1 MVAQQMINKQFWIGK
16 KVFVTGHTG
25 FKGAWLSYWLDHL
38 GARTVGFSKYTKF
51 QQKDLADS
59 IEKLLVG
66 SVVGDIC
73 CSQRL
78 TDCLQH
84 WQPEIVFHL
93 AAQPIVRRSFTDV
106 IETFETNLM
115 GTVNLLEAVKQT
127 NSVQAVVIVTSDK
140 CYQNLEKGIPFTEDS
155 PLGGEDPYSAS
166 KACAEIATNSFIHS
180 FFEDASTK
188 PSAPRVATA
197 RAGNIIG
204 GGDWGEDRL
213 IPDLARALRTGEKA
227 HIRFPHAVRP
237 WQFVLDALAGYLMLA
252 ERLYYGGN
260 DFVGAWNFGPLDGNL
275 WTVNRVVKT
284 FCGENGPSLKLKNST
299 ENEGKEMVTLNLD
312 SSKAKKQL
320 GWFAKMPIPTFLY
333 RTRRWYEMSIEGAPV
348 DLLCQQELEYYQNFS
363 EVNDARI

>member
-1 MVAQQMINKQFWIGK
+1 MVAQQMINNQFWVGK
-16 KVFVTGHTG
+16 KVFLTGHSG
-25 FKGAWLSYWLDHL
+25 FKGAWLSHWLDHL
-38 GARTVGFSKYTKF
+38 GARTVGFSKFTNP

-59 IEKLLVG
+59 VEKFLVD

-73 CSQRL
+73 CSQHL
-78 TDCLQH
+78 IDCLQH

-127 NSVQAVVIVTSDK
+127 TSVQAVVIVTSDK
-140 CYQNLEKGIPFTEDS
+140 CYQNLEKGVPFTEQS

-180 FFEDASTK
+180 FFRDSSIDGST
-188 PSAPRVATA
+188 PRVATA

-227 HIRFPHAVRP
+227 HIRFPQSR
-237 WQFVLDALAGYLMLA
+237 W
-252 ERLYYGGN
+252 
-260 DFVGAWNFGPLDGNL
+260 
-275 WTVNRVVKT
+275 
-284 FCGENGPSLKLKNST
+284 
-299 ENEGKEMVTLNLD
+299 D
-312 SSKAKKQL
+312 SSSRGLPQHCTR
-320 GWFAKMPIPTFLY
+320 IPMI
-333 RTRRWYEMSIEGAPV
+333 RGALRAWV
-348 DLLCQQELEYYQNFS
+348 RCGVQYQ
-363 EVNDARI
+363 